1 MDDTARSIMAYA
13 ILVIGI
19 IGVMLLMAKDA
30 RRGVEKPKR
39 MLRAAALGFV
49 TGTIFVWLHLRSL
62 PIATGVAAFAVV
74 LFVLRLGTLSD
85 LYDAFNGEKTDEQ
98 GNNGSKAQRP

>member
-1 MDDTARSIMAYA
+1 MAYA

-19 IGVMLLMAKDA
+19 VGVIVLMARDA

-39 MLRAAALGFV
+39 TLRASALVFV
-49 TGTIFVWLHLRSL
+49 TGTLFIWLHLRSL
-62 PIATGVAAFAVV
+62 LIATGVAAFAVI

-85 LYDAFNGEKTDEQ
+85 LYDAFNSEKPDEQ
-98 GNNGSKAQRP
+98 GTNGSKHKRA